1 MYFFLKG
8 GDIQKRRQGG
18 GENRGG
24 GAKRIIELIFT
35 NKRNKKVRFL
45 WILFSKRLPQQAK
58 KREKKEFIVYIL

>member
-1 MYFFLKG
+1 MYFFEG
-8 GDIQKRRQGG
+8 GQYSEEETKRGGEQGG
-18 GENRGG
+18 GV
-24 GAKRIIELIFT
+24 KRIIELIFT